1 MEIDDTLAQVL
12 QLRSL
17 DFFLRIC
24 SVKRQNLIPNII
36 LKLHQEYYEKASSLI
51 CWQVSNTHMPSHM
64 GPSYF
69 VAGVR
74 GVPSEVKYLGTAL
87 SLLQASDFLF

>member
-1 MEIDDTLAQVL
+1 MKRHRV
-12 QLRSL
+12 S
-17 DFFLRIC
+17 
-24 SVKRQNLIPNII
+24 SVGKCP
-36 LKLHQEYYEKASSLI
+36 
-51 CWQVSNTHMPSHM
+51 THMPSHM

-87 SLLQASDFLF
+87 SLLQASDFFFFLITPFLKAQVGEVVMHK